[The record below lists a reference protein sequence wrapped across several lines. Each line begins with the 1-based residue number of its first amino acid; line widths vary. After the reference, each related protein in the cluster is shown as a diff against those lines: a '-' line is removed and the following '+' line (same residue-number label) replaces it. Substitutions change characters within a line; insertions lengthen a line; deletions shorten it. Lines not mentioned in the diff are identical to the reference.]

1 LLGERRTGERTDA
14 RVAILLAE
22 GVGAGTLAGA
32 LIVIAAMGGS
42 DFDRLDSLRR
52 HHYPPDRNHVPAHLT
67 LFRSLPPS
75 AELEVRRS
83 LARAVSRPAPRAEI
97 VDVMDLDSGVALRVR
112 SLDLE
117 VVRDELAEEFRGLL
131 TAQDTGRWTAH
142 VTIQNKVA
150 PREARALLAELR
162 ANLEPRPL
170 AIKGLELVRY
180 ADPKWEPVA
189 AWSFR

>member
-1 LLGERRTGERTDA
+1 
-14 RVAILLAE
+14 VS
-22 GVGAGTLAGA
+22 GT
-32 LIVIAAMGGS
+32 LIVIARLAKS
-42 DFDRLDSLRR
+42 DFAGLDTLRR
-52 HHYPPDRNHVPAHLT
+52 RHYPPERNHVPAHLT

-75 AELEVRRS
+75 GEVEVRRS
-83 LARAVSRPAPRAEI
+83 LARAASRPAPTAEI

-170 AIKGLELVRY
+170 AVKGLELVRY